1 MLSLLY
7 TAFPNSYKVFQIFD
21 SKVYTLYSNFVY
33 HFFFILVRDEK
44 EDIDMAVERINLS
57 TKKENLSINTMKT
70 NEKQQNNPIITK
82 ALELG
87 INVEA
92 YYTYNENNE
101 CTGIDTV
108 KLNAAIQEA
117 MQVQNLQ
124 SNKNGYQDDTFEIT
138 TGAEKKTEEE
148 IKTEAKNSQNNID
161 TAYTEAA
168 VKYADSLNQKAKSTS
183 EEGKLTSQWDSLQAE
198 AYKLTSSTI
207 SNTTVLEGVK
217 EFITNLT
224 NLINTTKN
232 YNAEKENEKE
242 SSLSLETAGDIEDKN
257 NTIEVYEANIFTS
270 NPFKSAFETF
280 IEEDEEIAV

>member
-1 MLSLLY
+1 MLSFLY
-7 TAFPNSYKVFQIFD
+7 TVFPNSYKVFQIFD

-108 KLNAAIQEA
+108 KLNTAIQEA

-198 AYKLTSSTI
+198 AYKLTSSTT

-280 IEEDEEIAV
+280 MEEDEEIAV

>member
-1 MLSLLY
+1 
-7 TAFPNSYKVFQIFD
+7 
-21 SKVYTLYSNFVY
+21 
-33 HFFFILVRDEK
+33 
-44 EDIDMAVERINLS
+44 MAVERINLS
-57 TKKENLSINTMKT
+57 TKKDNLSITTMKT

-101 CTGIDTV
+101 CTGIDTL

-117 MQVQNLQ
+117 MQVQNLEG
-124 SNKNGYQDDTFEIT
+124 NKNGYQDDTFEIT

-183 EEGKLTSQWDSLQAE
+183 EEGKLTSHWDSLQAE
-198 AYKLTSSTI
+198 AYKLTSSTT